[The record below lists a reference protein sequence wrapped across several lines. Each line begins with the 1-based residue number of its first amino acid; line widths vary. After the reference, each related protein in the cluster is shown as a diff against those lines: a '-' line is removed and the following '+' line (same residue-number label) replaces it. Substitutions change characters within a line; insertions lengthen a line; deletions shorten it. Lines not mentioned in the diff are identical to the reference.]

1 MVGMPTD
8 RKERNVEAIAEN
20 GEKWG
25 QEEGKRKNKK
35 SRDKRAGQERPRTAG
50 VTEMKY
56 SDA

>member
-1 MVGMPTD
+1 MPTD

-25 QEEGKRKNKK
+25 QEEGKRKKKK

>member
-25 QEEGKRKNKK
+25 QEEGKRKKK
-35 SRDKRAGQERPRTAG
+35 KEQRQKSWPGKATDSR
-50 VTEMKY
+50 
-56 SDA
+56 SDRDEVQ